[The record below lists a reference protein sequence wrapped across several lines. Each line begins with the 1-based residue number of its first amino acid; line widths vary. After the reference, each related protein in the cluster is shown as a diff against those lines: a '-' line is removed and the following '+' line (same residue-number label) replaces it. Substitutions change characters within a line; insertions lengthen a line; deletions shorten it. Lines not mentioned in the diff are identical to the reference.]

1 MGWTARE
8 PRAIL
13 PRMDGSEETTA
24 YEPED
29 DEKLG
34 GAFYLKLAGIL
45 VIVGVLMLIGV
56 WIFWRAWYA
65 WGFFGAFLAIAV
77 VAILFGWVYDRRNKH
92 P

>member
-1 MGWTARE
+1 
-8 PRAIL
+8 
-13 PRMDGSEETTA
+13 MDGSDETTV
-24 YEPED
+24 YEPEN

-34 GAFYLKLAGIL
+34 GAFYFKLAGVL
-45 VIVGVLMLIGV
+45 VLVGVLMLIGL

-77 VAILFGWVYDRRNKH
+77 IAVLFRWIYDRRNKH

>member
-1 MGWTARE
+1 
-8 PRAIL
+8 
-13 PRMDGSEETTA
+13 MDESEETTA

-34 GAFYLKLAGIL
+34 GAFYLKLAGLL
-45 VIVGVLMLIGV
+45 VIIGVLMLIGV

-77 VAILFGWVYDRRNKH
+77 IAALFGWVYDRRNKH